1 LILEGYGG
9 ICRYKPVEGWRDSS
23 SPKRGDEE
31 YQIRIRLGGGKYL
44 RLSSKTTQFKEA
56 KRVAF
61 EKYNILKTKEELGED
76 LIGVTYK
83 KAFINWKKYTLGS
96 NTTRGGKWERTVRT
110 VELYSLTYFGKMKVK
125 SIKPKDFINYA
136 QWRQVNFKRTPPSN
150 DSIIKEI
157 TAIRSFL
164 TYCRDI
170 GLIDDLPHIPKPKS
184 VNRRRSSF
192 TLVSDVSTIGTDLKL

>member
-1 LILEGYGG
+1 MEYVDISPLKDGEIVLHQREGM
-9 ICRYKPVEGWRDSS
+9 KN
-23 SPKRGDEE
+23 PK

-61 EKYNILKTKEELGED
+61 EKCNILKTKEELGED

-96 NTTRGGKWERTVRT
+96 TTTRGGKWERTVRT

-164 TYCRDI
+164 GSGPIKRLDAE
-170 GLIDDLPHIPKPKS
+170 LLS
-184 VNRRRSSF
+184 
-192 TLVSDVSTIGTDLKL
+192 